1 MTIKNKFH
9 HTGIAVF
16 SIKDKLPYYIEVLGM
31 TQLTE
36 IIHDP
41 IQKVKVVL
49 LGYNENDTQPP
60 FIELVEPF
68 GESSPVT
75 RFLKNNNSIYHYC
88 IETPDI
94 EISLDIARKNKS
106 LIVQRPV
113 PAKLF
118 NDRRIAWIL
127 TPDKYLI
134 EFLEKENPSKTI

>member
-1 MTIKNKFH
+1 MK
-9 HTGIAVF
+9 
-16 SIKDKLPYYIEVLGM
+16 
-31 TQLTE
+31 QLSE

-49 LGYNENDTQPP
+49 LGYNDNDSQPP
-60 FIELVEPF
+60 FLELVEPF

-75 RFLKNNNSIYHYC
+75 RFLKNNNLIYHYC

-94 EISLDIARKNKS
+94 SASLETARRNKS

-118 NDRRIAWIL
+118 NNRRIAWIL

-134 EFLEKENPSKTI
+134 EFLEMDKGKLS